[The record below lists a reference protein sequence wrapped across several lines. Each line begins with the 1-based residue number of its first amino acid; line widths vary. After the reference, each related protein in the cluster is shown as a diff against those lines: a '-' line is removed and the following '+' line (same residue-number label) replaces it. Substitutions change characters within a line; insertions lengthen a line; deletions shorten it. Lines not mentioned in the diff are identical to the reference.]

1 MKKRINMRTDIFS
14 AMKNIFFT
22 IAMLLAVQVAF
33 AQQQWEEGELE
44 DVEIEIVKERQIT
57 LPKANRNFEKIP
69 PKPSDPIRT
78 PMKYDFRPFSF
89 QTAQFTPQ
97 IRPLK
102 LKQEESSKAT
112 GGSISVGYGNYSS
125 PYLEGFINTK
135 KDKNKLVGAHAFL
148 KSSDKGPVDGV
159 NSGGGM
165 AGVSVFGKSF
175 TDYVSLSG
183 EAEFENRSTHFY
195 GYVPGTDVDGAT
207 IKQAYNNFKLSGSL
221 SNTKNSDFAYNLGG
235 VFSYLMD
242 KYEAKETEVDLNFGA
257 RYTLNEESAIGVGA
271 DYVLL
276 NRTDVAVDGNA
287 RSLFSVNPYYTF
299 YPIPDLK
306 LTAGIVAA
314 FENDSIDD
322 RDVHAYPDIRASYP
336 LSPSVDV
343 VASLTGGV
351 EKVSLQSLS
360 RENLWLAPNI
370 SIFHTNKLYDLQ
382 AALHTRIGS
391 KVSLNG
397 GFSFASLKNLYFY
410 VNDFTDQSKFNVEY
424 DTDATIRTNVFAS
437 IGFAQT
443 EAVKVLI
450 RGDLFNYSTQQQEEA
465 WHRPTYRVTGD
476 LGFNIYKKVLF
487 DVSLI
492 AQGGMKAKDYTTLT
506 DYTIVE
512 LDPALDLNAR
522 LEYIVSP
529 KFSVF
534 VQGNNLTSNEYPMF
548 LNYPVR
554 GLQVLGGI
562 TWTF

>member
-1 MKKRINMRTDIFS
+1 MKKTNLLKHIFPN
-14 AMKNIFFT
+14 MKNIFFT
-22 IAMLLAVQVAF
+22 IALLFAFQLSF
-33 AQQQWEEGELE
+33 AQVKWGEGELE

-57 LPKANRNFEKIP
+57 LPKANRTFEKIP
-69 PKPSDPIRT
+69 PKPSEPIKA

-89 QTAQFTPQ
+89 QTSQFTPQ

-102 LKQEESSKAT
+102 LKQEESSKVT
-112 GGSISVGYGNYSS
+112 GGYVSVGYGNYAS

-148 KSSDKGPVDGV
+148 NSSDKGPVDGV

-175 TDYVSLSG
+175 TDYVSLSA

-195 GYVPGTDVDGAT
+195 GYTPGLDVDGAT
-207 IKQAYNNFKLSGSL
+207 IKQAYNNFRLAGEL
-221 SNTKNSDFAYNLGG
+221 SNTKKSDFSYKLGG
-235 VFSYLMD
+235 AFGYMMD
-242 KYEAKETEVDLNFGA
+242 KYDAKETEVDLAFGA
-257 RYTLNEESAIGVGA
+257 RYNLDDESNIGVDA

-276 NRTDVAVDGNA
+276 NRADIGVDIQP
-287 RSLFSVNPYYTF
+287 RSLFSVRPYYTF
-299 YPIPDLK
+299 YPVADLK

-322 RDVHAYPDIRASYP
+322 RDVHAYPDLRASYP

-343 VASLTGGV
+343 VAALTGGI

-360 RENLWLAPNI
+360 RENLWIAPNI
-370 SIFHTNKLYDLQ
+370 AIFHTNKLYDLQ

-391 KVSLNG
+391 KVGLNG
-397 GFSFASLKNLYFY
+397 GFSFAALKNLYFY
-410 VNDFTDQSKFNVEY
+410 VNDPADQAKFIVEY
-424 DTDATIRTNVFAS
+424 DQDATIRTNVFAS

-443 EAVKVLI
+443 ESVKILV
-450 RGDLFNYSTQQQEEA
+450 RGDLFNYSTQEQEEA
-465 WHRPTYRVTGD
+465 WHRPTYKLTGD
-476 LGFNIYKKVLF
+476 VSFNIYKKLLF
-487 DVSLI
+487 DVNLI
-492 AQGGMKAKDYTTLT
+492 AQGGMKAKDYTSGT
-506 DYTIVE
+506 DYTVVDV
-512 LDPALDLNAR
+512 DPAFDLNAR
-522 LEYIVSP
+522 LEYLVSP

-534 VQGNNLTSNEYPMF
+534 VKGNNLTSNEYPVF

-554 GLQVLGGI
+554 GLQVTGGL

>member
-1 MKKRINMRTDIFS
+1 MRTDIFS
-14 AMKNIFFT
+14 PMKNIFFT
-22 IAMLLAVQVAF
+22 IAMMFVVQF
-33 AQQQWEEGELE
+33 ASGQDKNWEEGELD

-69 PKPSDPIRT
+69 PKPSEPIKS

-89 QTAQFTPQ
+89 QTSQFTPQ

-112 GGSISVGYGNYSS
+112 GGYVSVGYGNYAS

-135 KDKNKLVGAHAFL
+135 KDKNKLVGAHAYL

-195 GYVPGTDVDGAT
+195 GYAPGTVVDGTT
-207 IKQAYNNFKLSGSL
+207 IKQAYNNFKLSGEL
-221 SNTKNSDFAYNLGG
+221 SNTKNSDFSYKLGG
-235 VFSYLMD
+235 TFGYMAD
-242 KYEAKETEVDLNFGA
+242 KYDAKETEVDLTFGG
-257 RYTLNEESAIGVGA
+257 RYKLDEESAIGVGA

-276 NRTDVAVDGNA
+276 NRSDIGIESKG

-299 YPIPDLK
+299 YPVPDLK

-314 FENDSIDD
+314 FENDTIDSK
-322 RDVHAYPDIRASYP
+322 DVHAYPDLHASYP

-343 VASLTGGV
+343 VASLTGGI

-360 RENLWLAPNI
+360 RENLWIGPNI
-370 SIFHTNKLYDLQ
+370 PIFHTNKLYDLQ
-382 AALHTRIGS
+382 AALHARVGS
-391 KVSLNG
+391 KVALNG
-397 GFSFASLKNLYFY
+397 GFSLASLKNWYFY
-410 VNDFTDQSKFNVEY
+410 VNDVSDMSKFDVVY
-424 DTDATIRTNVFAS
+424 DTDATVRTNAFAS
-437 IGFAQT
+437 IGYSQT
-443 EAVKVLI
+443 EAVKILV
-450 RGDLFNYSTQQQEEA
+450 RGDLFGYNTQQQAEA

-476 LGFNIYKKVLF
+476 LGFNIVKKILL
-487 DVSLI
+487 DVSVI
-492 AQGGMKAKDYTTLT
+492 AQGGMKARTFFTLGNVTTFSA
-506 DYTIVE
+506 VE
-512 LDPALDLNAR
+512 LDPAVDLNAK
-522 LEYIVSP
+522 LQYLVSP

>member
-1 MKKRINMRTDIFS
+1 MRTDIS
-14 AMKNIFFT
+14 LMKNIFFT
-22 IAMLLAVQVAF
+22 IAMMLVVQFSF
-33 AQQQWEEGELE
+33 AQDRWEQGELE

-57 LPKANRNFEKIP
+57 LPKADRNFEKIP
-69 PKPSDPIRT
+69 PKPSEPIKAQ
-78 PMKYDFRPFSF
+78 MKYDFRPFSF
-89 QTAQFTPQ
+89 QTSQFTPQ
-97 IRPLK
+97 IRPLR

-112 GGSISVGYGNYSS
+112 GGYVSVGYGNYAS

-175 TDYVSLSG
+175 TDYVSLEG

-195 GYVPGTDVDGAT
+195 GYVPGTVVDGAT
-207 IKQAYNNFKLSGSL
+207 IKQAYNNFKLSGEL

-235 VFSYLMD
+235 VFSYLTD
-242 KYEAKETEVDLNFGA
+242 KFDAKETEVDLKFGA
-257 RYTLNEESAIGVGA
+257 RYKVNDESTFGVGA

-276 NRTDVAVDGNA
+276 NRTDVNVDAKA

-299 YPIPDLK
+299 YPVADLK

-314 FENDSIDD
+314 FENDSIDSK
-322 RDVHAYPDIRASYP
+322 DVHAYPDLRASYP

-343 VASLTGGV
+343 VASLTGGI
-351 EKVSLQSLS
+351 EKVSLQSMS
-360 RENLWLAPNI
+360 RENLWIAPDVA
-370 SIFHTNKLYDLQ
+370 IFHTNKLYDLQ

-391 KVSLNG
+391 KVAFNG
-397 GFSFASLKNLYFY
+397 GFSFASLKNLYSY
-410 VNDFTDQSKFNVEY
+410 VNDLLDQSKFNVEY
-424 DTDATIRTNVFAS
+424 DREATIRTNLFAS
-437 IGFAQT
+437 IGYSQT

-450 RGDLFNYSTQQQEEA
+450 RGDLFGYKAGEQGEV

-487 DVSLI
+487 DVNLI
-492 AQGGMKAKDYTTLT
+492 AQGGMKAKTYSLNGDV
-506 DYTIVE
+506 ISVSAVE

-522 LEYIVSP
+522 LEYLVSP
-529 KFSVF
+529 KFSAF

>member
-1 MKKRINMRTDIFS
+1 MLPYIFS
-14 AMKNIFFT
+14 SMKNIFFT
-22 IAMLLAVQVAF
+22 IALLFVAQFAF
-33 AQQQWEEGELE
+33 AQDKWEEGELD

-69 PKPSDPIRT
+69 PKPSEPIKA

-89 QTAQFTPQ
+89 QTSQFSPQ

-102 LKQEESSKAT
+102 LKTEESSKVT
-112 GGSISVGYGNYSS
+112 GGYVSVGYGNYSS

-148 KSSDKGPVDGV
+148 NSSDKGPVDGV

-175 TDYVSLSG
+175 TDFISLSG
-183 EAEFENRSTHFY
+183 EASFENRATHFY
-195 GYVPGTDVDGAT
+195 GYIPGTVSDGAT
-207 IKQAYNNFKLSGSL
+207 IKQSYNNFKLSGEL
-221 SNTKNSDFAYNLGG
+221 SNTKNSDFSYKLGG
-235 VFSYLMD
+235 TFGYMAD
-242 KYEAKETEVDLNFGA
+242 KFEAKETEVDLNFDA
-257 RYTLNEESAIGVGA
+257 RYKLDEESAIGVGA

-276 NRTDVAVDGNA
+276 SRSDVAVEA
-287 RSLFSVNPYYTF
+287 TPRSLFSVNPYYTF
-299 YPIPDLK
+299 YPVADLK

-314 FENDSIDD
+314 FESDSIDD

-343 VASLTGGV
+343 VASLTGGI

-360 RENLWLAPNI
+360 RENLWIGPNV

-382 AALHTRIGS
+382 AALNTRIGS
-391 KVSLNG
+391 KVAING

-410 VNDFTDQSKFNVEY
+410 VNDVVDQSKFNVEY
-424 DTDATIRTNVFAS
+424 DKDATIRTNVFAS
-437 IGFAQT
+437 IGYAQT
-443 EAVKVLI
+443 ESVKVLV
-450 RGDLFNYSTQQQEEA
+450 RGDLFNYSTKEQEEA

-476 LGFNIYKKVLF
+476 LSFNIYKKVLF
-487 DVSLI
+487 GVNLI
-492 AQGGMKAKDYTTLT
+492 AQGGMKAKDYSSPGT
-506 DYTIVE
+506 YTVVE
-512 LDPALDLNAR
+512 LDPAFDLNAR
-522 LEYIVSP
+522 LEYLVSP
-529 KFSVF
+529 RFSVF
-534 VQGNNLTSNEYPMF
+534 VKGNNLTSNEYPVF

>member
-1 MKKRINMRTDIFS
+1 MRTDIFS

-22 IAMLLAVQVAF
+22 IAMLFAAQLAF
-33 AQQQWEEGELE
+33 AQNQWEEGELE

-69 PKPSDPIRT
+69 PKPSDPIKS
-78 PMKYDFRPFSF
+78 PLKYDFRPFSF
-89 QTAQFTPQ
+89 RTAQFTPQ

-102 LKQEESSKAT
+102 LKQEETSKVT
-112 GGSISVGYGNYSS
+112 GGSVSVGYGNYAS
-125 PYLEGFINTK
+125 PYLEGFINSK
-135 KDKNKLVGAHAFL
+135 KDKNKLVGAHAYL

-165 AGVSVFGKSF
+165 AGVSIYGKSF

-242 KYEAKETEVDLNFGA
+242 KYDAKETEVDLDFGL
-257 RYTLNEESAIGVGA
+257 RYKLDEEAALGVNA
-271 DYVLL
+271 DYILL
-276 NRTDVAVDGNA
+276 NRSDVAIDTKA
-287 RSLFSVNPYYTF
+287 RSLFTVNPYYTF
-299 YPIPDLK
+299 FPVADLK
-306 LTAGIVAA
+306 LKAGIVAA

-322 RDVHAYPDIRASYP
+322 RNVHAYPDIHASYP

-343 VASLTGGV
+343 MASLTGGI

-410 VNDFTDQSKFNVEY
+410 VNDFTDQAKFNVEY

-443 EAVKVLI
+443 EAVKVLV

-465 WHRPTYRVTGD
+465 WHRPTYRLTGD

-487 DVSLI
+487 DINLI
-492 AQGGMKAKDYTTLT
+492 AQGGMKAKDYTTAT
-506 DYTIVE
+506 EYNVVE

-522 LEYIVSP
+522 LEYIVSS

>member
-1 MKKRINMRTDIFS
+1 MRTDIFS
-14 AMKNIFFT
+14 PMKNIFFT
-22 IAMLLAVQVAF
+22 IAMVLVVQLSF
-33 AQQQWEEGELE
+33 AQEKWEEGELD

-69 PKPSDPIRT
+69 PKPSEPIKA

-89 QTAQFTPQ
+89 QTSQFTPQ

-102 LKQEESSKAT
+102 LKQEESSKVT
-112 GGSISVGYGNYSS
+112 GGYVSVGYGNYAS
-125 PYLEGFINTK
+125 PYVEGFINTK
-135 KDKNKLVGAHAFL
+135 KDKNKLVGAHGYL

-195 GYVPGTDVDGAT
+195 GYQPGTVVDGVT
-207 IKQAYNNFKLSGSL
+207 IKQAYNNFKLSGEL
-221 SNTKNSDFAYNLGG
+221 SNTKSTDFSYKLGG
-235 VFSYLMD
+235 GFGYMTD
-242 KYEAKETEVDLNFGA
+242 KYEAKETEVDLNFSA
-257 RYTLNEESAIGVGA
+257 RYKLDEESSIGVGA

-276 NRTDVAVDGNA
+276 NRSDIAIEA
-287 RSLFSVNPYYTF
+287 KPRSLFSVNPFYTF
-299 YPIPDLK
+299 YPVPDLK
-306 LTAGIVAA
+306 LQAGIVAA

-322 RDVHAYPDIRASYP
+322 RGVHAYPDLHASYP

-343 VASLTGGV
+343 VASLTGGI
-351 EKVSLQSLS
+351 EQVSLQSLS
-360 RENLWLAPNI
+360 RENLWIAPNI
-370 SIFHTNKLYDLQ
+370 PIFHTNKLYDLQ

-391 KVSLNG
+391 KVALNG

-410 VNDFTDQSKFNVEY
+410 VNDSTNQAKFNVEY
-424 DTDATIRTNVFAS
+424 DQDATVRTNVFAS

-443 EAVKVLI
+443 EAVKILI
-450 RGDLFNYSTQQQEEA
+450 RGDLFNYSTQEQEEA

-476 LGFNIYKKVLF
+476 LGFNIYKKLLL

-492 AQGGMKAKDYTTLT
+492 AQGGAKAKDYTTNG
-506 DYTIVE
+506 DYTVVA
-512 LDPALDLNAR
+512 LDPAVDLNAR
-522 LEYIVSP
+522 LEYLVSS

-534 VQGNNLTSNEYPMF
+534 IQGNNLTSNQYPMF

>member
-1 MKKRINMRTDIFS
+1 MRTDIFS
-14 AMKNIFFT
+14 TMKNIFFT
-22 IAMLLAVQVAF
+22 IAMMLVVQFAF
-33 AQQQWEEGELE
+33 AQDKWEEGELD

-69 PKPSDPIRT
+69 PKPSEPIKA

-89 QTAQFTPQ
+89 QTSQFTPQ

-102 LKQEESSKAT
+102 LKQEESSKVT
-112 GGSISVGYGNYSS
+112 GGSVSVGYGNYAS

-135 KDKNKLVGAHAFL
+135 KDKNKLVGAHAYL

-195 GYVPGTDVDGAT
+195 GYLPGSVVDGAT
-207 IKQAYNNFKLSGSL
+207 IKQAYNNFKLSGEL
-221 SNTKNSDFAYNLGG
+221 SNTRNSDFAYKLGG
-235 VFSYLMD
+235 TFGYMAD
-242 KYEAKETEVDLNFGA
+242 KYEAKETEVDVTFDG
-257 RYTLNEESAIGVGA
+257 RYKLDEESAIGVGA

-276 NRTDVAVDGNA
+276 NRSDVAVEA
-287 RSLFSVNPYYTF
+287 KPRSLFSVNPYYTF
-299 YPIPDLK
+299 YPVPDLK

-314 FENDSIDD
+314 FENDSIDSK
-322 RDVHAYPDIRASYP
+322 DVHAFPDIHASYP

-343 VASLTGGV
+343 IASLTGGI

-360 RENLWLAPNI
+360 RENLWIGPNI
-370 SIFHTNKLYDLQ
+370 PIFHTNKLYDLQ
-382 AALHTRIGS
+382 AALHGRVGS
-391 KVSLNG
+391 KVALNG
-397 GFSFASLKNLYFY
+397 GFSFAALKNWYFFL
-410 VNDFTDQSKFNVEY
+410 NDAIGQAKFDVEY
-424 DTDATIRTNVFAS
+424 DTDATVRTNFFAS
-437 IGFAQT
+437 LGYSQT
-443 EAVKVLI
+443 ESVRILV
-450 RGDLFNYSTQQQEEA
+450 RGDLFSYSTKQQSEA

-476 LGFNIYKKVLF
+476 LGFNIVKKILLDINVI
-487 DVSLI
+487 S
-492 AQGGMKAKDYTTLT
+492 QGGMKARADLPGIGGAISETT
-506 DYTIVE
+506 IE
-512 LDPALDLNAR
+512 LDPAVDLNAK
-522 LEYIVSP
+522 LKYLVSP

-548 LNYPVR
+548 LRYPVR